1 MISVR
6 NWSQFLWSGGYE
18 EMIKNSMKKF
28 VILLLM
34 VILLLQGCADKDAE
48 TKAVTGSTVET
59 AEEEHSEG
67 ELRSTILE
75 EKLEKEA
82 EMREE
87 EEATQEETGI
97 TFIDDIGRNVTVE
110 SCDRV
115 VTLIG
120 SFTDIWLLA
129 GGDVV
134 GAADDSWDSFD
145 LNLGADVVNI
155 GSHVEPDIEKIIA
168 AKPDLV
174 IASANTDA
182 DVKMEKLL
190 TGSGIAV
197 AYFSVSNFNEYMN
210 MLEICTDITG
220 RKDLYAKNGTE
231 VQKQV
236 DAARELVNQR
246 NLEGKESPK
255 IVFLRASASSIRA
268 KGSYGNV
275 GGEMLADL
283 GCINIADDD
292 DSLLDDLSMEAI
304 IAADPDFIFV
314 TTQGKDADAVRQ
326 NIEETLLSNPAWNRL
341 SAVKNGRYF
350 VLEKELYN
358 LKPNARWGEAYQKL
372 ADILYGE
379 ENASN

>member
-1 MISVR
+1 MISIG
-6 NWSQFLWSGGYE
+6 SGGYE
-18 EMIKNSMKKF
+18 EMIKNSMKKWIIP
-28 VILLLM
+28 ILAA
-34 VILLLQGCADKDAE
+34 VLLLQGCADKEAKS
-48 TKAVTGSTVET
+48 KAVTGSTVEA

-67 ELRSTILE
+67 ESRSTILE

-82 EMREE
+82 EKKEE
-87 EEATQEETGI
+87 EESLLAEEAGI

-110 SCDRV
+110 SHDRV
-115 VTLIG
+115 ITMIG

-129 GGDVV
+129 GGEVV
-134 GAADDSWDSFD
+134 GAANDSWDSFD

-155 GSHVEPDIEKIIA
+155 GSHVEPDVEKIIA

-190 TGSGIAV
+190 VDSGITV

-220 RKDLYAKNGTE
+220 RKDLYARNGTE

-236 DAARELVNQR
+236 DMARELVNQR
-246 NLEGKESPK
+246 NLEGKEAPK
-255 IVFLRASASSIRA
+255 IVFLRASASSIKA

-275 GGEMLADL
+275 GGEILADL

-304 IAADPDFIFV
+304 IAANPDFIFV
-314 TTQGKDADAVRQ
+314 TTQGKDADAIQR
-326 NIEETLLSNPAWNRL
+326 NIEETLLNNPAWSSL

-379 ENASN
+379 GTEAD

>member
-1 MISVR
+1 
-6 NWSQFLWSGGYE
+6 
-18 EMIKNSMKKF
+18 MIKYNVKKLIF
-28 VILLLM
+28 PFLM
-34 VILLLQGCADKDAE
+34 AVMLLQGCADKDPAA
-48 TKAVTGSTVET
+48 KAVTGSTVEA
-59 AEEEHSEG
+59 AEEQHSEG
-67 ELRSTILE
+67 ESRSTILD

-82 EMREE
+82 EKREE
-87 EEATQEETGI
+87 EEALLAEETGVA
-97 TFIDDIGRNVTVE
+97 FIDDIGRNVTVE
-110 SCDRV
+110 SHDRV
-115 VTLIG
+115 ITMIG

-129 GGDVV
+129 GGEVV
-134 GAADDSWDSFD
+134 GAANDSWDSFE

-182 DVKMEKLL
+182 DVKMEKIL
-190 TGSGIAV
+190 TDSGITV

-236 DAARELVNQR
+236 DAARELINQR
-246 NLEGKESPK
+246 NLEGKEAPK
-255 IVFLRASASSIRA
+255 IVFLRASASSIKA

-275 GGEMLADL
+275 GGEMFADL
-283 GCINIADDD
+283 GCVNVADDD
-292 DSLLDDLSMEAI
+292 NSLLDDLSMEAI

-314 TTQGKDADAVRQ
+314 TTQGKDARAVQQ
-326 NIEETLLSNPAWNRL
+326 NIEETLLNNPAWNNL
-341 SAVKNGRYF
+341 SAVKNDRYF

-372 ADILYGE
+372 ADILYSE
-379 ENASN
+379 ETDTD

>member
-1 MISVR
+1 MRRGMIP
-6 NWSQFLWSGGYE
+6 
-18 EMIKNSMKKF
+18 
-28 VILLLM
+28 LLA
-34 VILLLQGCADKDAE
+34 VVLLLQGCSDKKAE
-48 TKAVTGSTVET
+48 TTAVAASTVEA

-67 ELRSTILE
+67 ESRSTILE

-82 EMREE
+82 EKQEE
-87 EEATQEETGI
+87 EESLLAEETGI

-110 SCDRV
+110 SHDRV
-115 VTLIG
+115 ITMIG

-129 GGDVV
+129 GGEVV
-134 GAADDSWDSFD
+134 GAANDSWDSFD

-190 TGSGIAV
+190 TDSGITV

-236 DAARELVNQR
+236 DRARERVNQR
-246 NLEGKESPK
+246 NLEGKEAPTV
-255 IVFLRASASSIRA
+255 VFLRASASSIKA

-275 GGEMLADL
+275 GGEMLANL

-314 TTQGKDADAVRQ
+314 TTQGKDADAVQQ
-326 NIEETLLSNPAWNRL
+326 NIEETLLNNPAWSKL

-372 ADILYGE
+372 ANILYGE
-379 ENASN
+379 ENETNQ

>member
-1 MISVR
+1 
-6 NWSQFLWSGGYE
+6 
-18 EMIKNSMKKF
+18 MKKF
-28 VILLLM
+28 IVPFLA
-34 VILLLQGCADKDAE
+34 VVLLLQGCADKGAE
-48 TKAVTGSTVET
+48 TSAKVGSTVEA

-67 ELRSTILE
+67 ESRSTILE

-82 EMREE
+82 QKREE
-87 EEATQEETGI
+87 EESLQAEETGI
-97 TFIDDIGRNVTVE
+97 TFMDDIGRNVTVE

-115 VTLIG
+115 ITLIG

-129 GGDVV
+129 GGEVV
-134 GAADDSWDSFD
+134 GAANDSWSSFD
-145 LNLGADVVNI
+145 LNLGEDVINI

-182 DVKMEKLL
+182 DMDLEKIFADA
-190 TGSGIAV
+190 GITT

-220 RKDLYAKNGTE
+220 RKDLYEKNGTM

-236 DAARELVNQR
+236 DAARARVNQR
-246 NLEGKESPK
+246 NLEGKEAPT
-255 IVFLRASASSIRA
+255 IVFLRASASSVKA

-275 GGEMLADL
+275 GGEMLSDL

-292 DSLLDDLSMEAI
+292 NSLLDDLSMEAI
-304 IAADPDFIFV
+304 VAADPDFIFV
-314 TTQGKDADAVRQ
+314 TTQGNDAGAVQQ
-326 NIEETLLSNPAWNRL
+326 NIEETLLNNPAWNKL
-341 SAVKNGRYF
+341 TAVKQGRYF
-350 VLEKELYN
+350 ILEKELYN

-379 ENASN
+379 QQAG

>member
-1 MISVR
+1 MTKH
-6 NWSQFLWSGGYE
+6 N
-18 EMIKNSMKKF
+18 MKKF
-28 VILLLM
+28 MIPFLAVVM
-34 VILLLQGCADKDAE
+34 LLQGCAGKE
-48 TKAVTGSTVET
+48 ERTKAVSGSTVE
-59 AEEEHSEG
+59 AAEEHSE
-67 ELRSTILE
+67 EESRSTILE

-82 EMREE
+82 EKREQE
-87 EEATQEETGI
+87 ESLLTEETGI
-97 TFIDDIGRNVTVE
+97 TFIDDIGRTVTVE
-110 SCDRV
+110 SAERV

-129 GGDVV
+129 GGEVV
-134 GAADDSWDSFD
+134 GAANDSWDSFD
-145 LNLGADVVNI
+145 LNLGAEVVNV
-155 GSHVEPDIEKIIA
+155 GSHIEPDIEKIIA

-182 DVKMEKLL
+182 DMDMEKLL
-190 TGSGIAV
+190 TDSGITV

-210 MLEICTDITG
+210 MLAICTDITG

-246 NLEGKESPK
+246 NLEGKKAPT
-255 IVFLRASASSIRA
+255 IVFLRASASSIKA

-314 TTQGKDADAVRQ
+314 TTQGNDAGAVQQ
-326 NIEETLLSNPAWNRL
+326 NIEETLLNNPAWNQL

-350 VLEKELYN
+350 VLEKQLYN

-372 ADILYGE
+372 ADILYDGE
-379 ENASN
+379 TDTDQ

>member
-1 MISVR
+1 
-6 NWSQFLWSGGYE
+6 
-18 EMIKNSMKKF
+18 MIKNSMKKWIIP
-28 VILLLM
+28 ILAA
-34 VILLLQGCADKDAE
+34 VLLLQGCADKEAKS
-48 TKAVTGSTVET
+48 KAVTGSTVEA
-59 AEEEHSEG
+59 AEEEHSES
-67 ELRSTILE
+67 ESRSTILE

-82 EMREE
+82 EKKEE
-87 EEATQEETGI
+87 EESLLAEEAGI

-110 SCDRV
+110 SHDRV
-115 VTLIG
+115 ITMIG

-129 GGDVV
+129 GGEVV
-134 GAADDSWDSFD
+134 GAANDSWDSFD

-155 GSHVEPDIEKIIA
+155 GSHVEPDVEKIIA

-190 TGSGIAV
+190 VDSGITV

-220 RKDLYAKNGTE
+220 RKDLYARNGTE

-236 DAARELVNQR
+236 DMARELVNQR
-246 NLEGKESPK
+246 NLEGKEAPK
-255 IVFLRASASSIRA
+255 IVFLRASASSIKA

-275 GGEMLADL
+275 GGEILADL

-304 IAADPDFIFV
+304 IAANPDFIFV
-314 TTQGKDADAVRQ
+314 TTQGKDADAIQR
-326 NIEETLLSNPAWNRL
+326 NIEETLLNNPAWSSL

-379 ENASN
+379 GTEAD

>member
-1 MISVR
+1 MKAMRRGMIP
-6 NWSQFLWSGGYE
+6 
-18 EMIKNSMKKF
+18 
-28 VILLLM
+28 LLA
-34 VILLLQGCADKDAE
+34 VVLLLQGCSDKKAE
-48 TKAVTGSTVET
+48 TTAVAASTVEA

-67 ELRSTILE
+67 ESRSTILE

-82 EMREE
+82 EKQEE
-87 EEATQEETGI
+87 EESLLAEETGI

-110 SCDRV
+110 SHDRV
-115 VTLIG
+115 ITMIG

-129 GGDVV
+129 GGEVV
-134 GAADDSWDSFD
+134 GAANDSWDSFD

-190 TGSGIAV
+190 TDSGITV

-236 DAARELVNQR
+236 DRARERVNQR
-246 NLEGKESPK
+246 NLEGKEAPTV
-255 IVFLRASASSIRA
+255 VFLRASASSIKA

-275 GGEMLADL
+275 GGEMLANL

-314 TTQGKDADAVRQ
+314 TTQGKDADAVQQ
-326 NIEETLLSNPAWNRL
+326 NIEETLLNNPAWSKL

-372 ADILYGE
+372 ANILYGE
-379 ENASN
+379 ENETNQ

>member
-1 MISVR
+1 MISIG
-6 NWSQFLWSGGYE
+6 SGGYE
-18 EMIKNSMKKF
+18 EMIKNSMKKWIIP
-28 VILLLM
+28 ILAA
-34 VILLLQGCADKDAE
+34 VLLLQGCADKEAE
-48 TKAVTGSTVET
+48 SKAVTGSTVEA

-67 ELRSTILE
+67 ESRSTILE

-82 EMREE
+82 EKKEE
-87 EEATQEETGI
+87 EESLLAEEAGI

-110 SCDRV
+110 NHDRV
-115 VTLIG
+115 ITMIG

-129 GGDVV
+129 GGEVV
-134 GAADDSWDSFD
+134 GAANDSWDSFD

-155 GSHVEPDIEKIIA
+155 GSHVEPDVEKIIA

-190 TGSGIAV
+190 VDSGITV
-197 AYFSVSNFNEYMN
+197 AYFSVSNFNEYLN

-220 RKDLYAKNGTE
+220 RKDLYARNGTE

-236 DAARELVNQR
+236 DMARELVNQR
-246 NLEGKESPK
+246 NLEGKEAPK
-255 IVFLRASASSIRA
+255 IVFLRASASSIKA

-275 GGEMLADL
+275 GGEILADL

-304 IAADPDFIFV
+304 IAANPDFIFV
-314 TTQGKDADAVRQ
+314 TTQGKDADAVQR
-326 NIEETLLSNPAWNRL
+326 NIEETLLNNPAWSSL

-379 ENASN
+379 GTEAD